1 MRGAR
6 SEHRRSNSVRALD
19 AFRRMVM
26 SNRCALRRV
35 ANYSVEA
42 VERLADRGDAH
53 GRPVVEVL

>member
-1 MRGAR
+1 VRG
-6 SEHRRSNSVRALD
+6 LD